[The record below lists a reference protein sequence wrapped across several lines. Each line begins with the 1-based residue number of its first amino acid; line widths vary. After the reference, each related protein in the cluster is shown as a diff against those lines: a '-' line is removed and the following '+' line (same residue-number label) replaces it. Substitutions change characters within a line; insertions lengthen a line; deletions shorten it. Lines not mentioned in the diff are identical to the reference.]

1 MGNNV
6 LVERIAAIIL
16 EHRDAD
22 VRDVARLVL
31 NEVRRAYEAWTR
43 EGDAARD

>member
-1 MGNNV
+1 MGNDA

-22 VRDVARLVL
+22 VRDVARLIVAL
-31 NEVRRAYEAWTR
+31 IKKEMTESAVNHDLA
-43 EGDAARD
+43 